1 MFKFTVNPEMGIDP
15 ENNDEPLFTCE
26 KFKETLDNMDI
37 VDFKLKF

>member
-1 MFKFTVNPEMGIDP
+1 MFKFTVNPEMGNDP

-26 KFKETLDNMDI
+26 KFNETLDNMDI